1 MGLAKVN
8 RHPESGPF
16 CAMAELC
23 TAPGAGITGGQS
35 ELSKTQFL
43 PPEELQTFEKLSF
56 RYITINDQSRPERD
70 AWIASVS
77 ENIQYYLA
85 RFEDTHPLSSAN
97 PDYDILIIS
106 GNDAARVAKFIKA
119 NAALIGNRPRVAL
132 VSFWD
137 PRRRAQVLNAGID
150 DVLDCSRMSPMEG
163 MLRLSALWRRHQLV
177 AQAQAE
183 RAEATRI
190 LAEFTKS
197 EKSLNASEARVLSKL
212 SENIGKSVS
221 YIKLCD
227 IASNNHESITLNHLK
242 VIISNLRKKIASCCD
257 IRSVNSYGYALF
269 HLDAHEAMTP

>member
-1 MGLAKVN
+1 M
-8 RHPESGPF
+8 
-16 CAMAELC
+16 
-23 TAPGAGITGGQS
+23 
-35 ELSKTQFL
+35 QFL
-43 PPEELQTFEKLSF
+43 PPEELEVFEKLSF
-56 RYITINDQSRPERD
+56 RYISINDQFRPERD
-70 AWIASVS
+70 TWISSVS
-77 ENIQYYLA
+77 ENLQYYFS
-85 RFEDTHPLSSAN
+85 RFDDTHPLSIGNS
-97 PDYDILIIS
+97 DYDILILS

-119 NAALIGNRPRVAL
+119 NAALIGSRPRVAL

-150 DVLDCSRMSPMEG
+150 DILDCSRMRPMEG
-163 MLRLSALWRRHQLV
+163 MLRLSALWRRRQLV

-197 EKSLNASEARVLSKL
+197 VQSLNASEARVLSKL

-227 IASNNHESITLNHLK
+227 IASNNHESINLNHLK
-242 VIISNLRKKIASCCD
+242 VIISNLRKKIALCCE

-269 HLDAHEAMTP
+269 RVDAHEFTVASSASGK